1 MKHLA
6 FICIA
11 LLALSITHPAVANPE
26 PSAKAEK
33 KQANEKKQAKK
44 KDKVECKRVT
54 VTGSHF
60 KKKVCLKQSRWAEI
74 QRESREAA
82 DRMRDQAGS
91 GVSE

>member
-1 MKHLA
+1 MKFSAL
-6 FICIA
+6 ICIA
-11 LLALSITHPAVANPE
+11 ILTLSASSLAWSETDAVSATAEQTPA
-26 PSAKAEK
+26 
-33 KQANEKKQAKK
+33 KQKKK

-82 DRMRDQAGS
+82 DRMRDQASS
-91 GVSE
+91 GLSE